1 MSTQRKND
9 LLRQGSILAVA
20 GILVRLIGILYRIP
34 MSNLLGDVGNG
45 IYSVAYGIYGVTL
58 TLASSSLPLAV
69 SKLIAQRS
77 IQKQHQNAYRLFRIA
92 LIFALIVGAAAAL
105 FLFFGSFIKEQR
117 QELGLSQKELA
128 EKLYIT
134 DKAVSKWETGRGL
147 PDIASLE
154 PLSNALNV
162 SVSEILNGEK
172 SQNNESEIDNAKL
185 LKKLKIK
192 KYIRLAAEIVITIV
206 YAYWLYI
213 FKDTFKGFQNVLDL
227 ALHKNEIELLSVFT
241 LIFIFLFVL
250 WLIVEIITTIINKK
264 GSVIKAVIICLSVCF
279 VIGASLKM
287 ADMENSRSI
296 ELYDEPIKTVSY
308 INYDDFFNDK
318 FTTQIRINDTNE
330 YITKNYAAMFDGTD
344 SENNLLYTKCVAA
357 SKTDIAKAYY
367 NEKKK
372 YYENKDKYYTCT
384 SDYCKAA
391 NFDEGFYVLDNYGNN
406 DFELIFIRG
415 NEVFDVNITQTN
427 INDEKFIKAI
437 KDIK

>member
-1 MSTQRKND
+1 M
-9 LLRQGSILAVA
+9 
-20 GILVRLIGILYRIP
+20 
-34 MSNLLGDVGNG
+34 
-45 IYSVAYGIYGVTL
+45 
-58 TLASSSLPLAV
+58 
-69 SKLIAQRS
+69 
-77 IQKQHQNAYRLFRIA
+77 NAKK
-92 LIFALIVGAAAAL
+92 V
-105 FLFFGSFIKEQR
+105 GSFIKEQR

-147 PDIASLE
+147 PDISSLE

-330 YITKNYAAMFDGTD
+330 YITKIMLQCLTELTAKTICCTQNALPLQKPTLQRLIITRRK
-344 SENNLLYTKCVAA
+344 NITKTRINITLAQA
-357 SKTDIAKAYY
+357 IIAKRQILT
-367 NEKKK
+367 
-372 YYENKDKYYTCT
+372 KD
-384 SDYCKAA
+384 
-391 NFDEGFYVLDNYGNN
+391 FMF
-406 DFELIFIRG
+406 
-415 NEVFDVNITQTN
+415 
-427 INDEKFIKAI
+427 
-437 KDIK
+437 

>member
-1 MSTQRKND
+1 M
-9 LLRQGSILAVA
+9 
-20 GILVRLIGILYRIP
+20 
-34 MSNLLGDVGNG
+34 
-45 IYSVAYGIYGVTL
+45 
-58 TLASSSLPLAV
+58 
-69 SKLIAQRS
+69 
-77 IQKQHQNAYRLFRIA
+77 NAKK
-92 LIFALIVGAAAAL
+92 V
-105 FLFFGSFIKEQR
+105 GSFIKEQR

-147 PDIASLE
+147 PDISSLE

-330 YITKNYAAMFDGTD
+330 YITKNYAAMFD
-344 SENNLLYTKCVAA
+344 
-357 SKTDIAKAYY
+357 
-367 NEKKK
+367 
-372 YYENKDKYYTCT
+372 
-384 SDYCKAA
+384 
-391 NFDEGFYVLDNYGNN
+391 
-406 DFELIFIRG
+406 
-415 NEVFDVNITQTN
+415 
-427 INDEKFIKAI
+427 
-437 KDIK
+437 